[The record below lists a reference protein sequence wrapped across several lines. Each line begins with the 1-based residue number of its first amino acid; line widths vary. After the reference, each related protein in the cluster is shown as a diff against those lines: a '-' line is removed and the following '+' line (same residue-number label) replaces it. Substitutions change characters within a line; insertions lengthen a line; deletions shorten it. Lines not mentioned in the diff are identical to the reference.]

1 MLHRMQPTEFAMPAN
16 RHRGPIAAH
25 AVRTTAA
32 LLLLAASAAAMAA
45 DPLTS
50 AVQAAYAP
58 YRAALFHTNA
68 KAQPE
73 SARALSEL
81 RTAWQALRARF
92 GSSPPT
98 PYAAD
103 AALPATLA
111 EVAQVLDAA
120 DAQVR
125 AGRLPEAHETLERV
139 RDLLAELR
147 RRNGVIVFSDHM
159 NAYHEVMELV
169 LHDGPA
175 LLKAEQGV
183 LQLMSRV
190 GVLDHLAARLL
201 SQADEALRSQPG
213 FAEGQAAVAASVA
226 QLRQAL
232 LAGDTAA
239 AARAIAALKQ
249 PYSRLFL
256 RFG

>member
-1 MLHRMQPTEFAMPAN
+1 MPAHC
-16 RHRGPIAAH
+16 RPATLA
-25 AVRTTAA
+25 RTAAA
-32 LLLLAASAAAMAA
+32 LLLAAASAATQAA

-50 AVQAAYAP
+50 AMQAAYAP
-58 YRAALFHTNA
+58 YRAALFQTNA
-68 KAQPE
+68 KAQAE
-73 SARALSEL
+73 SERALREV
-81 RTAWQALRARF
+81 RAAWQALRDRF
-92 GSSPPT
+92 GSAAPT
-98 PYAAD
+98 PYAGD
-103 AALPATLA
+103 TALAATLA
-111 EVAQVLDAA
+111 EVAQVLDTA

-147 RRNGVIVFSDHM
+147 RRNGVVVFSDHM
-159 NAYHEVMELV
+159 NGYHEAMEHL
-169 LHDGPA
+169 LRDGPA

-183 LQLMSRV
+183 LQLMARV

-201 SQADEALRSQPG
+201 SEADASLRAQPG

-232 LAGDTAA
+232 LAGDSAA